1 MNLDGKEVFEKYE
14 ELMNEIGSKSSTMFD
29 FLKETGLDENNAERL
44 LNYLVTDENL
54 EKHSQ
59 YYMQLIKEDVDMDYI
74 EAVDKIAKTDDV
86 EIEDYLEFISIASE
100 KKMPIEQ
107 FIQIVNEN

>member
-1 MNLDGKEVFEKYE
+1 MNLDGKKVFEKYE

-59 YYMQLIKEDVDMDYI
+59 YYMQLIKEGVDMR
-74 EAVDKIAKTDDV
+74 
-86 EIEDYLEFISIASE
+86 YLKNTHLIS
-100 KKMPIEQ
+100 Q
-107 FIQIVNEN
+107 R